1 MIAQRELG
9 DLPQTVGNGFVIDA
23 LGITL

>member
-23 LGITL
+23 LGIML